1 MDWNRK
7 KDTRGQSGSNFRA
20 EPAIKYR
27 AHATMLIWHSCG
39 NTGRNAGNVRPI
51 SEEENSNTCSR
62 DSRLIDL
69 EIEGRNHALYKT
81 GQGAKKQQNRFRD
94 ELVTAPDRPCR
105 GHRKN
110 RSMRVLF
117 KAAAQ

>member
-20 EPAIKYR
+20 EPAIEYR
-27 AHATMLIWHSCG
+27 AHAMMLIWHSRD
-39 NTGRNAGNVRPI
+39 NTERNADNVRPI
-51 SEEENSNTCSR
+51 SEEECSDTCSR
-62 DSRLIDL
+62 DSRLI
-69 EIEGRNHALYKT
+69 
-81 GQGAKKQQNRFRD
+81 

-105 GHRKN
+105 GHRKS
-110 RSMRVLF
+110 RFMRVLF